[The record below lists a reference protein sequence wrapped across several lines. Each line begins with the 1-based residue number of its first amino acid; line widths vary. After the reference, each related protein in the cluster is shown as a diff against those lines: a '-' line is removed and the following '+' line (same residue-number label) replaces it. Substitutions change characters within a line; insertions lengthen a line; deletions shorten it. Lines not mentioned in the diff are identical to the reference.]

1 MEVPLGSSEVARTV
15 GGILAPESRTKDR
28 RKLSG
33 TGQANV
39 LVGGGGR

>member
-1 MEVPLGSSEVARTV
+1 MEVPLGSKVAGTV
-15 GGILAPESRTKDR
+15 GGILAPEPRTKDR

-33 TGQANV
+33 VGQGNA